1 LPSLLNILLNF
12 FSDHGDREL
21 ILFGIFGAV
30 IIVFLV
36 LDLGLFNKK
45 AHKISTKSALYQSI
59 FWVCVSTAFGYLIY
73 LGGPY
78 EYLESGTKKVL
89 SGADG
94 AVLYFSAY
102 LTEYALSVDNIFVIL
117 LILKYFKVKEEYYH
131 KTLFWGILG
140 AVVFRAIFIF
150 VGALLIHKFHWI
162 LYIFGVFLLYSGI
175 RIYFEDGDEK
185 IEPEKNPIMRFCR
198 AYLPI
203 AKEDFGGQFIV
214 RLNGKFM
221 FTPLFLVIVLIETT
235 DLIFAV
241 DSIPAAF
248 AITQNEFL
256 IYTSNIFAV
265 MGLRAMFFLLAGI
278 IDKFYLLQKGLSI
291 ILFFIGA
298 KMLLEIFKNDPDYAP
313 FVEKYVENPYLSFSI
328 IIGILMLS
336 IILSVL
342 VPRKEKPEEQ
352 EEEEIQE
359 EKLDS

>member
-1 LPSLLNILLNF
+1 MNILL
-12 FSDHGDREL
+12 FSLFRNQSERET
-21 ILFGIFGAV
+21 ILFGVFAV
-30 IIVFLV
+30 IILLFLV
-36 LDLGLFNKK
+36 LDLGLFHKQ

-59 FWVCVSTAFGYLIY
+59 FWVLISTMFGFFIY
-73 LGGPY
+73 KY
-78 EYLESGTKKVL
+78 DD
-89 SGADG
+89 SGAEG
-94 AVLYFSAY
+94 AVEYFSAY

-117 LILKYFKVKEEYYH
+117 LILKYFQVKEEYYH

-140 AVVFRAIFIF
+140 AIVFRGFFIF
-150 VGALLIHKFHWI
+150 VGAYFIHKFHWI

-185 IEPEKNPIMRFCR
+185 IEPEKNPIMKLSRK
-198 AYLPI
+198 YLPVT
-203 AKEDFGGQFIV
+203 KDDHGGMFVV
-214 RLNGKFM
+214 REAGKLM
-221 FTPLFLVIVLIETT
+221 FTPLFLVIILIETT

-298 KMLLEIFKNDPDYAP
+298 KMLLEIFDIDVN
-313 FVEKYVENPYLSFSI
+313 VYLSFAVI
-328 IIGILMLS
+328 IATLTLS
-336 IILSVL
+336 IIFSVI
-342 VPRKEKPEEQ
+342 VPRKTEV
-352 EEEEIQE
+352 E
-359 EKLDS
+359 EKED

>member
-1 LPSLLNILLNF
+1 LGSTLDILL
-12 FSDHGDREL
+12 FSLFSGNERETV
-21 ILFGIFGAV
+21 LFGIFAAV
-30 IIVFLV
+30 IILFLV
-36 LDLGLFNKK
+36 LDLGLFHKQ

-59 FWVCVSTAFGYLIY
+59 FWVIVSTLFGVFIY
-73 LGGPY
+73 VY
-78 EYLESGTKKVL
+78 DESG
-89 SGADG
+89 AQG
-94 AVLYFSAY
+94 AVEYFSAY

-117 LILKYFKVKEEYYH
+117 LILKYFKVDETYYH
-131 KTLFWGILG
+131 KVLFWGILG
-140 AVVFRAIFIF
+140 AIVFRAFFIF

-162 LYIFGVFLLYSGI
+162 LYIFGVFLIYSGI

-185 IEPEKNPIMRFCR
+185 IEPEKNPILKICR
-198 AYLPI
+198 KYLPI
-203 AKEDFGGQFIV
+203 SGTDLG
-214 RLNGKFM
+214 GKFFFKEGGKFY

-298 KMLLEIFKNDPDYAP
+298 KMLLEIFDVDVN
-313 FVEKYVENPYLSFSI
+313 VYLSFTVI
-328 IIGILMLS
+328 IATLTLS
-336 IILSVL
+336 IIFSVL
-342 VPRKEKPEEQ
+342 IPRRHKS
-352 EEEEIQE
+352 EIP
-359 EKLDS
+359 